1 MQIIRA
7 NDLRWSDIVRPG
19 DTVMW
24 GQACGE
30 PATLAPSLLAARAEI
45 GGRFG
50 VFLVTSYSGVL
61 KPEHVDVIDFSGL
74 VGTAGVRP
82 LSRAGLID
90 IVPIQYSRLEQLI
103 ESGRIPCDVAIVQVS
118 RPDESGRM
126 SPGTINDYIRAAM
139 RRARIVVAE
148 INARVPWTPCDDPI
162 LPADIQLAVE
172 TDCPLVAVPGAPIGD
187 MERRIARNVAAF
199 VPDGAVIQPGIG
211 ALPDAIIDELR
222 DRRDLGVHAGMIGDA
237 IVELMERGAIT
248 NALKEIDRGVTVAGT
263 MIGSE
268 RLFRYAHRNPA
279 IRIAP
284 PNYTHALSVISRLS
298 RFVSFNAAVEV
309 DLTGQVNA
317 EAIGSDYVGT
327 IGGQVDYVRAAAA
340 SPGGRSIIALPSTS
354 HAGSRSRIAARLSG
368 PVTTL
373 RTDIDVIVTEWGA
386 AELAGRSMRARVDA
400 MIAIAHPDFREEL
413 ARTIHAGARRQ

>member
-284 PNYTHALSVISRLS
+284 PNYTHAISVISRLS